1 MFHRLSCSIALLLG
15 AGCTTV
21 QTLGE
26 TIKTK
31 TDQNAQASYAG
42 GKAVFTV
49 TRDGVTV
56 EASFEDTG
64 SDIQADIRIV
74 NSSDQPVDVDPSS
87 FVFEITSPKVK
98 VLAVEKPEKVAERWL
113 TSLRMDRTGI
123 GAHLVVHSTAP
134 DPRELQAR
142 EQAQAVLGGALRKGP
157 LAPHTGRSG
166 RVYFERQKKKVESV
180 LRVPIEKDTFE
191 FAVKW
196 VNDRV
201 AAPMMAAQQ
210 Q

>member
-1 MFHRLSCSIALLLG
+1 MFHRLFCSIALLG
-15 AGCTTV
+15 AACTTV

-26 TIKTK
+26 TNKTK
-31 TDQNAQASYAG
+31 TDQNAQASDPG

-64 SDIQADIRIV
+64 SDIQADIRIM

-87 FVFEITSPKVK
+87 FVFEITSPKPK
-98 VLAVEKPEKVAERWL
+98 ALAFEKPEKVAERWL
-113 TSLRMDRTGI
+113 TSLRMDRTGV
-123 GAHLVVHSTAP
+123 GSHLVIHTAAQ
-134 DPRELQAR
+134 DPQELQAR

-157 LAPHTGRSG
+157 LAAHTGRSG
-166 RVYFERQKKKVESV
+166 RVYFERQKKKVESA

-191 FAVKW
+191 FTVRW

-201 AAPMMAAQQ
+201 AAPLMAAQR
-210 Q
+210 